1 MINSIKEQA
10 ATVTEQAKIAVE
22 KNVEKLTA
30 KAKDLNKTA
39 IEIGNEVMDDA
50 AEKSKLVG
58 ATILKVTKNNVER
71 INFTKG
77 FSGVKESVN
86 KANKFVLKTAE
97 SAIDTG
103 FENTKKWQAIG
114 EKAVNGGLEI
124 ADNQQAI
131 IFDNLDVLKNQF
143 NNSYNRI
150 KSIFS
155 KK

>member
-10 ATVTEQAKIAVE
+10 TAVTEKAKVAVE
-22 KNVEKLTA
+22 KNVEKLTTT
-30 KAKDLNKTA
+30 AKDLNKTA
-39 IEIGNEVMDDA
+39 VEIGNEVMDDA

-77 FSGVKESVN
+77 FNGVKENV
-86 KANKFVLKTAE
+86 KKVNKFVLETAE
-97 SAIDTG
+97 NAIDTG
-103 FENTKKWQAIG
+103 FENTKKWQTIG
-114 EKAVNGGLEI
+114 EKAVNGSLEI
-124 ADNQQAI
+124 ADKQQAL

-150 KSIFS
+150 KGIFS
-155 KK
+155 NN